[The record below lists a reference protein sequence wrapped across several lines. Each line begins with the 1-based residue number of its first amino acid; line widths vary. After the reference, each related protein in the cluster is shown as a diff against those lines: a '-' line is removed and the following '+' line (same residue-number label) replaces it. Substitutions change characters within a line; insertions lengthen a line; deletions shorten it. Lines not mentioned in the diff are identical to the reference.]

1 MSGEILNLALK
12 KEIFEGLLDG
22 SLNEIPIKKSNW
34 WKKRLMDE
42 NTGRFKDF
50 MVVAA
55 TSGSSDKV
63 YFEIKY
69 IELREDNFIIGVK
82 LINMDEGDSD
92 GDIDTNLDN
101 GEVIAPDVINPEII
115 EPVKINPITIET
127 DETDENGDDITKLI
141 VNVKENV
148 GISQISQDITVTKE
162 GNVKIDEYSTLKQTI
177 LALFDVFCNLE
188 GNFVVNMPYITIR
201 NNGQLVGTKYRFH
214 IEKDADIR
222 VDYTKQEF
230 IKYEDVSDELF
241 VNTIASYMKKLMIS
255 NYVFINKNASGFKY
269 GPNGELIFVLYAT
282 GRRKY
287 FFKSR

>member
-1 MSGEILNLALK
+1 MSLSGEILNLALK

-42 NTGRFKDF
+42 NTGRFKNF

-63 YFEIKY
+63 YFEIRY
-69 IELREDNFIIGVK
+69 IELRGNNFIIGVK

-92 GDIDTNLDN
+92 NDIDTNLDN
-101 GEVIAPDVINPEII
+101 GDVITSESINPEVI
-115 EPVKINPITIET
+115 ESVKINPVTIET
-127 DETDENGDDITKLI
+127 DEDGNNIAKMI

-148 GISQISQDITVTKE
+148 PISHISQDIIVTKDV
-162 GNVKIDEYSTLKQTI
+162 NVKIDEYFTLKQTV
-177 LALFDVFCNLE
+177 LALFDMFCNLE

-201 NNGQLVGTKYRFH
+201 NNGQLVSTKYRFH
-214 IEKDADIR
+214 IERDADVRI
-222 VDYTKQEF
+222 DYTKQEF
-230 IKYEDVSDELF
+230 VKNENISDELF
-241 VNTIASYMKKLMIS
+241 VNTITSYMKKLMIS

>member
-22 SLNEIPIKKSNW
+22 SLNEIPIKKNNW
-34 WKKRLMDE
+34 WKKRLIDE

-63 YFEIKY
+63 YFEIRY
-69 IELREDNFIIGVK
+69 IELRGNNFFIGVK

-92 GDIDTNLDN
+92 SDIDTNLDN
-101 GEVIAPDVINPEII
+101 GEVITPDVISPEVI
-115 EPVKINPITIET
+115 EPVKINPVTIET
-127 DETDENGDDITKLI
+127 DESGNTIAKMI

-148 GISQISQDITVTKE
+148 GISQMSQDITITKE
-162 GNVKIDEYSTLKQTI
+162 GNVRIDEYSALKQTI
-177 LALFDVFCNLE
+177 LTLFDVFCNLE

-230 IKYEDVSDELF
+230 VKYEDVSDELF

>member
-22 SLNEIPIKKSNW
+22 SLNEIPIKKNNW

-63 YFEIKY
+63 YFEIRY
-69 IELREDNFIIGVK
+69 IELRGNNFFIGVK

-92 GDIDTNLDN
+92 SDIDTNLDN
-101 GEVIAPDVINPEII
+101 GEVITPDVISPEVI
-115 EPVKINPITIET
+115 EPVKINPVTIET
-127 DETDENGDDITKLI
+127 DESGNTIAKMI

-148 GISQISQDITVTKE
+148 GISQMSQDITITKE
-162 GNVKIDEYSTLKQTI
+162 GNVRIDEYSALKQTI
-177 LALFDVFCNLE
+177 LTLFDVFCNLE

-201 NNGQLVGTKYRFH
+201 NNGQLVGTKYKFH

-230 IKYEDVSDELF
+230 VKYEDVSDELF
-241 VNTIASYMKKLMIS
+241 VNTISSYMKKLMIS

>member
-69 IELREDNFIIGVK
+69 IEMRENNFIIGVK

-92 GDIDTNLDN
+92 SDIDTNLDN
-101 GEVIAPDVINPEII
+101 GEVIAPNIINPEII
-115 EPVKINPITIET
+115 EPVKINPVTIET
-127 DETDENGDDITKLI
+127 I

-162 GNVKIDEYSTLKQTI
+162 GNVKIDEYSALKQTV
-177 LALFDVFCNLE
+177 LSLFDVFCNLE

-214 IEKDADIR
+214 IESDADIR

-230 IKYEDVSDELF
+230 VKHEDISDELF

>member
-1 MSGEILNLALK
+1 M
-12 KEIFEGLLDG
+12 
-22 SLNEIPIKKSNW
+22 
-34 WKKRLMDE
+34 
-42 NTGRFKDF
+42 
-50 MVVAA
+50 
-55 TSGSSDKV
+55 
-63 YFEIKY
+63 
-69 IELREDNFIIGVK
+69 
-82 LINMDEGDSD
+82 
-92 GDIDTNLDN
+92 
-101 GEVIAPDVINPEII
+101 
-115 EPVKINPITIET
+115 
-127 DETDENGDDITKLI
+127 
-141 VNVKENV
+141 
-148 GISQISQDITVTKE
+148 
-162 GNVKIDEYSTLKQTI
+162 KQTI

>member
-42 NTGRFKDF
+42 NTGRFKNF

-69 IELREDNFIIGVK
+69 IELRDNNFIIGVK

-92 GDIDTNLDN
+92 SDIDTNLDN
-101 GEVIAPDVINPEII
+101 GEVIAPNIINPEVI
-115 EPVKINPITIET
+115 EPVKINPVTIET
-127 DETDENGDDITKLI
+127 DESGNTIAKMI

-148 GISQISQDITVTKE
+148 PISHISQDIIVTKE
-162 GNVKIDEYSTLKQTI
+162 GNVKIDKYSELKQTI

-214 IEKDADIR
+214 IESDADTRI
-222 VDYTKQEF
+222 DYTKQEF
-230 IKYEDVSDELF
+230 VKHEDISDELF
-241 VNTIASYMKKLMIS
+241 TNTIASYMKKLMIS

-282 GRRKY
+282 GRRRY

>member
-42 NTGRFKDF
+42 NTGRFKNF

-63 YFEIKY
+63 YFEIRY
-69 IELREDNFIIGVK
+69 IELRGNNFIIGVK

-92 GDIDTNLDN
+92 SDVDTNLDN
-101 GEVIAPDVINPEII
+101 GEVIKPNVINPEVI
-115 EPVKINPITIET
+115 EPVKINPVTIET
-127 DETDENGDDITKLI
+127 GNTNTKII

-148 GISQISQDITVTKE
+148 GISQISQDITATKE
-162 GNVKIDEYSTLKQTI
+162 GDVKIDEYSTLKQTV
-177 LALFDVFCNLE
+177 LSLFDVFCNLE

-214 IEKDADIR
+214 IESDADTR

-230 IKYEDVSDELF
+230 VKYEDISDELF
-241 VNTIASYMKKLMIS
+241 INIIASYMKKLMIS

-282 GRRKY
+282 GRRRY

>member
-42 NTGRFKDF
+42 NTGQFKNF

-69 IELREDNFIIGVK
+69 IELRENNFIIGVK

-92 GDIDTNLDN
+92 SDIDTNLDN
-101 GEVIAPDVINPEII
+101 GEIITPNIINPEVI
-115 EPVKINPITIET
+115 EPVKINPVTIET
-127 DETDENGDDITKLI
+127 GNTNTKII

-148 GISQISQDITVTKE
+148 GISQISQDIIVTKE
-162 GNVKIDEYSTLKQTI
+162 GNVKIDEYSILKQTV
-177 LALFDVFCNLE
+177 LSLFDVFCNLE

-201 NNGQLVGTKYRFH
+201 NNGQLVGTKYKFH
-214 IEKDADIR
+214 IESDADTR

-230 IKYEDVSDELF
+230 VKYEDISDELF

-282 GRRKY
+282 GRRRY

>member
-42 NTGRFKDF
+42 NTGRFKNF

-69 IELREDNFIIGVK
+69 IEMRENNFIIGVK

-92 GDIDTNLDN
+92 SDVDTNLDN
-101 GEVIAPDVINPEII
+101 GEVITPNIINPEVI
-115 EPVKINPITIET
+115 EPVKINPVTIET
-127 DETDENGDDITKLI
+127 GNTNTKII
-141 VNVKENV
+141 VNLKENV
-148 GISQISQDITVTKE
+148 GISQISQDITATKE
-162 GNVKIDEYSTLKQTI
+162 GNVKIDEYSTLKQTV
-177 LALFDVFCNLE
+177 LSLFDVFCNLE

-214 IEKDADIR
+214 IESDADTR

-230 IKYEDVSDELF
+230 VKYEDISDELF
-241 VNTIASYMKKLMIS
+241 INIIASYMKKLMIS

-282 GRRKY
+282 GRRRY

>member
-69 IELREDNFIIGVK
+69 IELRENNFIIGVK

-92 GDIDTNLDN
+92 SDVDTNLDN
-101 GEVIAPDVINPEII
+101 GEIITPNIINPEVI
-115 EPVKINPITIET
+115 EPVKINPVTIET
-127 DETDENGDDITKLI
+127 GNTNTKII

-148 GISQISQDITVTKE
+148 GISQISQDITATKE
-162 GNVKIDEYSTLKQTI
+162 GNVKIDEYSALKQTV
-177 LALFDVFCNLE
+177 LSLFDVFCNLE

>member
-69 IELREDNFIIGVK
+69 IEMRENNFIIGVK

-92 GDIDTNLDN
+92 SDIDTNLDN
-101 GEVIAPDVINPEII
+101 GEVIAPNIINPEII
-115 EPVKINPITIET
+115 EPVKINPVTIET
-127 DETDENGDDITKLI
+127 I

-148 GISQISQDITVTKE
+148 GISQISQDITATKE
-162 GNVKIDEYSTLKQTI
+162 GNVKIDEYSTLKQTV
-177 LALFDVFCNLE
+177 LSLFDVFCNLE

-214 IEKDADIR
+214 IESDADTR

-230 IKYEDVSDELF
+230 VKYEDISDELF
-241 VNTIASYMKKLMIS
+241 INIIASYMKKLMIS

>member
-42 NTGRFKDF
+42 NTGRFKNF

-69 IELREDNFIIGVK
+69 IELRDNNFIIGVK

-92 GDIDTNLDN
+92 SDIDTNLDN
-101 GEVIAPDVINPEII
+101 GEVIEPNVINPEVI
-115 EPVKINPITIET
+115 EPVKINPVTIET
-127 DETDENGDDITKLI
+127 DESGNTIAKMI

-148 GISQISQDITVTKE
+148 PISHISQDIIVTKE
-162 GNVKIDEYSTLKQTI
+162 GNVKIDKYSELKQTI
-177 LALFDVFCNLE
+177 LTLFDVFCNLE

-214 IEKDADIR
+214 IESDADTRI
-222 VDYTKQEF
+222 DYTKQEF
-230 IKYEDVSDELF
+230 VKHEDISDELF
-241 VNTIASYMKKLMIS
+241 TNTIASYMKKLMIS

>member
-22 SLNEIPIKKSNW
+22 SLNEIHIKKNNW
-34 WKKRLMDE
+34 WKKRLIDE

-63 YFEIKY
+63 YFEIRY
-69 IELREDNFIIGVK
+69 IELRGNNFFIGVK

-92 GDIDTNLDN
+92 SDIDTNLDN
-101 GEVIAPDVINPEII
+101 GEVITPDVISPEVI
-115 EPVKINPITIET
+115 EPVKINPVTIET
-127 DETDENGDDITKLI
+127 DESGNTIAKMI

-148 GISQISQDITVTKE
+148 GISQMSQDITITKE
-162 GNVKIDEYSTLKQTI
+162 GNVRIDEYSALKQTI
-177 LALFDVFCNLE
+177 LTLFDVFCNLE

-230 IKYEDVSDELF
+230 VKYEDVSDELF

>member
-42 NTGRFKDF
+42 NTGRFKNF

-69 IELREDNFIIGVK
+69 IELRENNFIIGVK

-92 GDIDTNLDN
+92 SDIDTNLDN
-101 GEVIAPDVINPEII
+101 GEVITPNIINPEII
-115 EPVKINPITIET
+115 EPVKINPVTIET
-127 DETDENGDDITKLI
+127 DESGNNIAKMI

-148 GISQISQDITVTKE
+148 GISQISQDITATKE
-162 GNVKIDEYSTLKQTI
+162 GNVKIDEYSALKQTV
-177 LALFDVFCNLE
+177 LSLFDVFCNLE

-214 IEKDADIR
+214 IESDADIR

-230 IKYEDVSDELF
+230 VKHEDISDELF

-282 GRRKY
+282 GRRRY

>member
-42 NTGRFKDF
+42 NTGRFKNF

-69 IELREDNFIIGVK
+69 IELRENNFIIGVK

-92 GDIDTNLDN
+92 SDIDTNLDN
-101 GEVIAPDVINPEII
+101 GEVIAPNIINPEII
-115 EPVKINPITIET
+115 EPEKINPVTIET
-127 DETDENGDDITKLI
+127 I

-162 GNVKIDEYSTLKQTI
+162 GNVKIDEYSALKQTV
-177 LALFDVFCNLE
+177 LSLFDVFCNLE

-214 IEKDADIR
+214 IESDADIR

-230 IKYEDVSDELF
+230 VKHEDISDELF

>member
-1 MSGEILNLALK
+1 
-12 KEIFEGLLDG
+12 
-22 SLNEIPIKKSNW
+22 
-34 WKKRLMDE
+34 
-42 NTGRFKDF
+42 

-63 YFEIKY
+63 YFEIRY
-69 IELREDNFIIGVK
+69 IELRGNNFFIGVK

-92 GDIDTNLDN
+92 SDIDTNLDN
-101 GEVIAPDVINPEII
+101 GEVITPDVISPEVI
-115 EPVKINPITIET
+115 EPVKINPVTIET
-127 DETDENGDDITKLI
+127 DESGNTIAKMI

-148 GISQISQDITVTKE
+148 GISQMSQDITITKE
-162 GNVKIDEYSTLKQTI
+162 GNVRIDEYSALKQTI
-177 LALFDVFCNLE
+177 LTLFDVFCNLE

-230 IKYEDVSDELF
+230 VKYEDVSDELF

>member
-42 NTGRFKDF
+42 NTGRFKNF

-69 IELREDNFIIGVK
+69 IELRENNFIIGVK

-92 GDIDTNLDN
+92 SDIDTNLDN
-101 GEVIAPDVINPEII
+101 GEVIVPNIINPEII
-115 EPVKINPITIET
+115 EPVKINPVTIET
-127 DETDENGDDITKLI
+127 GNTNTKII

-148 GISQISQDITVTKE
+148 GISQISQDIIVTKE
-162 GNVKIDEYSTLKQTI
+162 GNVKIDEYSALKQAV
-177 LALFDVFCNLE
+177 LSLFDVFCNLE

-201 NNGQLVGTKYRFH
+201 NNGQLVGTKYKFH
-214 IEKDADIR
+214 IESDADTR

-230 IKYEDVSDELF
+230 VKHEDISDELF

-282 GRRKY
+282 GRRRY

>member
-34 WKKRLMDE
+34 WKKRLIDE
-42 NTGRFKDF
+42 NTGRFKNF

-69 IELREDNFIIGVK
+69 IELRENNFIIGVK

-92 GDIDTNLDN
+92 SDIDTNLDN
-101 GEVIAPDVINPEII
+101 GEIITPNIINPEVI
-115 EPVKINPITIET
+115 EPVKINPVTIET
-127 DETDENGDDITKLI
+127 GNTNTKII

-148 GISQISQDITVTKE
+148 GISQISQDIIVTKE
-162 GNVKIDEYSTLKQTI
+162 GNVKIDEYSVLKQTV
-177 LALFDVFCNLE
+177 LSLFDVFCNLE

-201 NNGQLVGTKYRFH
+201 NNGQLVGTKYKFH
-214 IEKDADIR
+214 IESDADTR

-230 IKYEDVSDELF
+230 VKYEDISDELF

-282 GRRKY
+282 GRRRY

>member
-42 NTGRFKDF
+42 NTGRFKNF

-69 IELREDNFIIGVK
+69 IEMRENNFIIGVK

-92 GDIDTNLDN
+92 SDVDTNLDN
-101 GEVIAPDVINPEII
+101 GEIITPNIINPEVI
-115 EPVKINPITIET
+115 EPVKINPVTIET
-127 DETDENGDDITKLI
+127 GNTNTKII

-148 GISQISQDITVTKE
+148 GISQISQDITATKE
-162 GNVKIDEYSTLKQTI
+162 GSVKLDEYSTLKQTV
-177 LALFDVFCNLE
+177 LSLFDVFCNLE

-214 IEKDADIR
+214 IESDADIR

-230 IKYEDVSDELF
+230 VKHEDISDELF

-282 GRRKY
+282 GRRRY

>member
-42 NTGRFKDF
+42 NTGRFKNF

-69 IELREDNFIIGVK
+69 IEMRENNFIIGVK

-92 GDIDTNLDN
+92 SDIDTNLDN
-101 GEVIAPDVINPEII
+101 GEVIAPNIINPEII
-115 EPVKINPITIET
+115 EPEKINSVTIET
-127 DETDENGDDITKLI
+127 I

-148 GISQISQDITVTKE
+148 GISQISQDITATKE
-162 GNVKIDEYSTLKQTI
+162 GNVKIDEYSTLKQTV
-177 LALFDVFCNLE
+177 LSLFDVFCNLE

-214 IEKDADIR
+214 IESDADTR

-230 IKYEDVSDELF
+230 VKYEDISDKLF
-241 VNTIASYMKKLMIS
+241 INTIASYMKKLMIS

-282 GRRKY
+282 GRRRY

>member
-42 NTGRFKDF
+42 NTGRFKNF

-69 IELREDNFIIGVK
+69 IEMRENNFIIGVK

-92 GDIDTNLDN
+92 SDVDTNLDN
-101 GEVIAPDVINPEII
+101 GEIITPNIINPEVI
-115 EPVKINPITIET
+115 EPVKINPVTIET
-127 DETDENGDDITKLI
+127 GNTNTKII

-148 GISQISQDITVTKE
+148 GISQISQDITATKE
-162 GNVKIDEYSTLKQTI
+162 GNVKIDEYSALKQTV
-177 LALFDVFCNLE
+177 LSLFDVFCNLE

-214 IEKDADIR
+214 IESDADIR

-230 IKYEDVSDELF
+230 VKHEDISDELF

-282 GRRKY
+282 GRRRY

>member
-22 SLNEIPIKKSNW
+22 SLNEIPIKKNNW

-42 NTGRFKDF
+42 NTGRFKNF

-63 YFEIKY
+63 YFEIRY
-69 IELREDNFIIGVK
+69 IELRGNNFFIGVK

-92 GDIDTNLDN
+92 SDIDTNLDN
-101 GEVIAPDVINPEII
+101 GEVITPDVINPEVI
-115 EPVKINPITIET
+115 EPVKINPVTIET
-127 DETDENGDDITKLI
+127 DEDGNNIAKMI

-148 GISQISQDITVTKE
+148 GISQMSQDITITKE
-162 GNVKIDEYSTLKQTI
+162 GNVRIDEYSALKQTI

-214 IEKDADIR
+214 IESDADTR

-230 IKYEDVSDELF
+230 VKYEDISDELF
-241 VNTIASYMKKLMIS
+241 ANTIASYMKKLMIS

-282 GRRKY
+282 GRRRY

>member
-22 SLNEIPIKKSNW
+22 SLNEIPIKKNNW

-63 YFEIKY
+63 YFEIRY
-69 IELREDNFIIGVK
+69 IELRGNNFFIGVK

-92 GDIDTNLDN
+92 SDIDTNLDN
-101 GEVIAPDVINPEII
+101 GEVITPDVINPEVI
-115 EPVKINPITIET
+115 EPVKINPVIIET
-127 DETDENGDDITKLI
+127 DEGGNTIAKQI

-148 GISQISQDITVTKE
+148 GISQMSQDITITKE
-162 GNVKIDEYSTLKQTI
+162 GNVRIDEYSALKQTI

-230 IKYEDVSDELF
+230 VKYEDVSDELF
-241 VNTIASYMKKLMIS
+241 ANTIASYMKKLMIS

>member
-42 NTGRFKDF
+42 NTGRFKNF

-69 IELREDNFIIGVK
+69 IEMRENNFIIGVK

-92 GDIDTNLDN
+92 SDVDTNLDN
-101 GEVIAPDVINPEII
+101 GEVIKPNVINPEVI
-115 EPVKINPITIET
+115 EPVKINPVTIET
-127 DETDENGDDITKLI
+127 GNTNTKII

-148 GISQISQDITVTKE
+148 GISQISQDITATKE
-162 GNVKIDEYSTLKQTI
+162 GNVKIDEYSALKQTV
-177 LALFDVFCNLE
+177 LSLFDVFCNLE

-214 IEKDADIR
+214 IESDADTR

-230 IKYEDVSDELF
+230 VKYEDISDELF
-241 VNTIASYMKKLMIS
+241 INIIASYMKKLMIS

>member
-34 WKKRLMDE
+34 WKKRLIDE
-42 NTGRFKDF
+42 NTGRFKNF

-69 IELREDNFIIGVK
+69 IELRENNFIIGVK

-92 GDIDTNLDN
+92 SDIDTNLDN
-101 GEVIAPDVINPEII
+101 GEIITPNIINPEVIA
-115 EPVKINPITIET
+115 PVKINPVTIET
-127 DETDENGDDITKLI
+127 GNTNTKII

-148 GISQISQDITVTKE
+148 GISQISQDIIVTKE
-162 GNVKIDEYSTLKQTI
+162 GNVKIDEYSTLKQTV
-177 LALFDVFCNLE
+177 LSLFDVFCNLE

-214 IEKDADIR
+214 IESDADTR

-230 IKYEDVSDELF
+230 VKYEDISDELF

-282 GRRKY
+282 GRRRY

>member
-22 SLNEIPIKKSNW
+22 SLNEIPIKKNNW
-34 WKKRLMDE
+34 WKKRLIDE

-63 YFEIKY
+63 YFEIRY
-69 IELREDNFIIGVK
+69 IELRGNNFFIGVK

-92 GDIDTNLDN
+92 SDIDTNLDN
-101 GEVIAPDVINPEII
+101 GEVITPDVISPEVI
-115 EPVKINPITIET
+115 EPVKINPVTIET
-127 DETDENGDDITKLI
+127 DESGNTIAKMI

-148 GISQISQDITVTKE
+148 GISQMSQDITITKE
-162 GNVKIDEYSTLKQTI
+162 GNVRIDEYSALKQTI
-177 LALFDVFCNLE
+177 LTLFDVFCNLE

-201 NNGQLVGTKYRFH
+201 NNGQLVGTKYKFH
-214 IEKDADIR
+214 IESDADTR

-230 IKYEDVSDELF
+230 VKYEDISDELF

>member
-92 GDIDTNLDN
+92 SDVDTNLDN
-101 GEVIAPDVINPEII
+101 GEIITPNIINPEVI
-115 EPVKINPITIET
+115 EPVKINPVTIET
-127 DETDENGDDITKLI
+127 GNTNTKII

-148 GISQISQDITVTKE
+148 GISQISQDITATKE
-162 GNVKIDEYSTLKQTI
+162 GNVKIDEYSALKQTV
-177 LALFDVFCNLE
+177 LSLFDVFCNLE

-214 IEKDADIR
+214 IESDADTR

-230 IKYEDVSDELF
+230 VKHEDISDELF

>member
-42 NTGRFKDF
+42 NTGRFKNF

-69 IELREDNFIIGVK
+69 IELRENNFIIGVK

-92 GDIDTNLDN
+92 SDIDTNLDN
-101 GEVIAPDVINPEII
+101 GEVITPNIINPEII
-115 EPVKINPITIET
+115 EPVKINPVTIET
-127 DETDENGDDITKLI
+127 DESGNNIAKMI

-162 GNVKIDEYSTLKQTI
+162 GNVKIDEYSALKQTV
-177 LALFDVFCNLE
+177 LSLFDVFCNLE

-214 IEKDADIR
+214 IESDADIR

-230 IKYEDVSDELF
+230 VKHEDISDELF

>member
-34 WKKRLMDE
+34 WKKRLIDE
-42 NTGRFKDF
+42 NTGRFKNF

-69 IELREDNFIIGVK
+69 IELRENNFIIGVK

-92 GDIDTNLDN
+92 SDIDTNLDN
-101 GEVIAPDVINPEII
+101 GEIITPNIINPEVI
-115 EPVKINPITIET
+115 EPVKINPVTIET
-127 DETDENGDDITKLI
+127 GNTNTKII

-148 GISQISQDITVTKE
+148 GISQISQDIIVTKE
-162 GNVKIDEYSTLKQTI
+162 GNVKIDEYSVLKQTV
-177 LALFDVFCNLE
+177 LSLFDVFCNLE

-201 NNGQLVGTKYRFH
+201 NNGQLVGTKYKFH
-214 IEKDADIR
+214 IESDADTR

-230 IKYEDVSDELF
+230 VKHEDISDELF

-282 GRRKY
+282 GRRRY

>member
-34 WKKRLMDE
+34 WKKRLIDE
-42 NTGRFKDF
+42 NTGRFKNF

-69 IELREDNFIIGVK
+69 IEMRENNFIIGVK

-92 GDIDTNLDN
+92 SDVDTNLDN
-101 GEVIAPDVINPEII
+101 GEIITPNIINPEVI
-115 EPVKINPITIET
+115 EPVKINPVTIET
-127 DETDENGDDITKLI
+127 GNTNTKII

-148 GISQISQDITVTKE
+148 GISQISQDITATKE
-162 GNVKIDEYSTLKQTI
+162 GNVKIDEYSTLKQTV
-177 LALFDVFCNLE
+177 LSLFDVFCNLE

-230 IKYEDVSDELF
+230 VKYEDVSDELF
-241 VNTIASYMKKLMIS
+241 VNTISSYMKKLMIS

>member
-42 NTGRFKDF
+42 NTGRFKNF

-69 IELREDNFIIGVK
+69 IELRDNNFIIGVK

-92 GDIDTNLDN
+92 SDIDTNLDN
-101 GEVIAPDVINPEII
+101 GEVIAPNVINPEVI
-115 EPVKINPITIET
+115 EPVKINPVTIET
-127 DETDENGDDITKLI
+127 DESGNTIAKMI

-148 GISQISQDITVTKE
+148 PISHISQDIIVTKE
-162 GNVKIDEYSTLKQTI
+162 GNVKIDKYSELKQTI

-214 IEKDADIR
+214 IESDADTRI
-222 VDYTKQEF
+222 DYTKQEF
-230 IKYEDVSDELF
+230 VKHEDISDELF
-241 VNTIASYMKKLMIS
+241 TNTIASYMKKLMIS

>member
-42 NTGRFKDF
+42 NTGRFKNF

-69 IELREDNFIIGVK
+69 IELRENNFIIGVK

-92 GDIDTNLDN
+92 SDVDTNLDN
-101 GEVIAPDVINPEII
+101 GEVIKPNVINPEVI
-115 EPVKINPITIET
+115 EPVKINPVTIET
-127 DETDENGDDITKLI
+127 GNTNTKII

-148 GISQISQDITVTKE
+148 GISQISQDITATKE
-162 GNVKIDEYSTLKQTI
+162 GNVKIDEYSTLKQTV
-177 LALFDVFCNLE
+177 LSLFDVFCNLE

-230 IKYEDVSDELF
+230 VKYEDISDELF
-241 VNTIASYMKKLMIS
+241 INIIASYMKKLMIS

>member
-42 NTGRFKDF
+42 NTGRFKNF

-69 IELREDNFIIGVK
+69 IELRENNFIIGVK

-92 GDIDTNLDN
+92 SDIDTNLDN
-101 GEVIAPDVINPEII
+101 GEVVAPNIINPEVI

-127 DETDENGDDITKLI
+127 DESGNTIAKMI

-148 GISQISQDITVTKE
+148 GISQISQDIAVTKE
-162 GNVKIDEYSTLKQTI
+162 GNVKIDEYSALKQTVRS
-177 LALFDVFCNLE
+177 LFDVFCNLE

-214 IEKDADIR
+214 IESDADIR

-230 IKYEDVSDELF
+230 VKHEDISDELF

>member
-42 NTGRFKDF
+42 NTGRFKNF

-69 IELREDNFIIGVK
+69 IELRENNFIIGVK

-92 GDIDTNLDN
+92 SDIDTNLDN
-101 GEVIAPDVINPEII
+101 GEVIAPNIINPEII
-115 EPVKINPITIET
+115 EPVKINPVTIET
-127 DETDENGDDITKLI
+127 I

-148 GISQISQDITVTKE
+148 GISQISQDITATKE
-162 GNVKIDEYSTLKQTI
+162 GNVKIDEYSTLKQTV
-177 LALFDVFCNLE
+177 LSLFDVFCNLE

-214 IEKDADIR
+214 IESDADTR

-282 GRRKY
+282 GRRRY

>member
-69 IELREDNFIIGVK
+69 IELRENNFIIGVK

-92 GDIDTNLDN
+92 SDIDTNLDN
-101 GEVIAPDVINPEII
+101 GEVIAPNIINPEIV
-115 EPVKINPITIET
+115 EPVKINPVTIET
-127 DETDENGDDITKLI
+127 I

-148 GISQISQDITVTKE
+148 GISQISQDITATKE
-162 GNVKIDEYSTLKQTI
+162 GNVKIDEYSALKQTV
-177 LALFDVFCNLE
+177 LSLFDVFCNLE

-214 IEKDADIR
+214 IESDADIR

-230 IKYEDVSDELF
+230 VKHEDISDELF

-282 GRRKY
+282 GRRRY

>member
-42 NTGRFKDF
+42 NTGRFKNF

-69 IELREDNFIIGVK
+69 IEMRENNFIIGVK

-92 GDIDTNLDN
+92 SDVDTNLDN
-101 GEVIAPDVINPEII
+101 GEVIKPNVINPEVI
-115 EPVKINPITIET
+115 EPVKINPVTIET
-127 DETDENGDDITKLI
+127 GNTNTKII

-148 GISQISQDITVTKE
+148 GISQISQDITATKE
-162 GNVKIDEYSTLKQTI
+162 GNVKIDEYSTLKQT
-177 LALFDVFCNLE
+177 
-188 GNFVVNMPYITIR
+188 
-201 NNGQLVGTKYRFH
+201 
-214 IEKDADIR
+214 
-222 VDYTKQEF
+222 
-230 IKYEDVSDELF
+230 
-241 VNTIASYMKKLMIS
+241 
-255 NYVFINKNASGFKY
+255 
-269 GPNGELIFVLYAT
+269 VL
-282 GRRKY
+282 
-287 FFKSR
+287 

>member
-42 NTGRFKDF
+42 NTGRFKNF

-69 IELREDNFIIGVK
+69 IELRENNFIIGVK

-92 GDIDTNLDN
+92 SDIDTNLDN
-101 GEVIAPDVINPEII
+101 GEVVAPNIINPEII
-115 EPVKINPITIET
+115 EPVKINPVTIET
-127 DETDENGDDITKLI
+127 I

-148 GISQISQDITVTKE
+148 GISQISQDITATKE
-162 GNVKIDEYSTLKQTI
+162 GNVKNDEYSALKQTV
-177 LALFDVFCNLE
+177 LSLFDVFCNLE
-188 GNFVVNMPYITIR
+188 GNFVVNMPFITIR

-214 IEKDADIR
+214 IESDADTR

-230 IKYEDVSDELF
+230 VKHEDISDELF

-282 GRRKY
+282 GRRRY

>member
-69 IELREDNFIIGVK
+69 IELRENNFIIGVK

-92 GDIDTNLDN
+92 SDIDTNLDN
-101 GEVIAPDVINPEII
+101 GEVVAPNIINPEVI
-115 EPVKINPITIET
+115 EPVKINPVIIET
-127 DETDENGDDITKLI
+127 DEGGNTIAKQI

-148 GISQISQDITVTKE
+148 GISQISQDIIVTKE
-162 GNVKIDEYSTLKQTI
+162 GNVKIDEYSALKQTV
-177 LALFDVFCNLE
+177 LSLFDVFCNLE

-214 IEKDADIR
+214 IESDADTR

-230 IKYEDVSDELF
+230 VKHEDISDELF
-241 VNTIASYMKKLMIS
+241 INTIASYMKKLMIS

-282 GRRKY
+282 GRRRY

>member
-42 NTGRFKDF
+42 NTGQFKDF

-101 GEVIAPDVINPEII
+101 GEVITPNIINPEII
-115 EPVKINPITIET
+115 EPVKINPVTIET
-127 DETDENGDDITKLI
+127 NESGNTIAKMI

-148 GISQISQDITVTKE
+148 PISHISQDITVTKE
-162 GNVKIDEYSTLKQTI
+162 GNVKIDEYSALKQTV
-177 LALFDVFCNLE
+177 LSLFDVFCNLE

-214 IEKDADIR
+214 IESDADIR
-222 VDYTKQEF
+222 VDYNKQEF
-230 IKYEDVSDELF
+230 VKHEDISDELF
-241 VNTIASYMKKLMIS
+241 INTIASYMKKLMIS

-282 GRRKY
+282 GRRRY